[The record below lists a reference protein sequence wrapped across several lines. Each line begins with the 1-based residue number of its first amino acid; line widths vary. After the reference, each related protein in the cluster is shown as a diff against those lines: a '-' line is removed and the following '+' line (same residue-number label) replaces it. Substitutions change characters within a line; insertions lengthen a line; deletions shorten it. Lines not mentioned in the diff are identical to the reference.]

1 MLFTS
6 ITPGL
11 GAADADLVKLKREVD
26 HCIKNFPNTSNTDA
40 GAEESLRC
48 ESVGNDLGFTSIL
61 PFEKLTFL
69 NDEDN
74 TAMFGIAQSI
84 ITQWRNTALG
94 PKESTTEEK
103 VRRIAAAKLGEPAV
117 FDSVS
122 PTLAVQALSSAGRI
136 EAKPSVQ
143 LRIVISLMTLLSDR
157 DIPATVR
164 TEAITTLRILAGTRI
179 PGGLPKSPDVE
190 KAAEVALEVV
200 DGPHRGEPIVLDLGP
215 ATVTPVKSNKLVP
228 ILAIAGTAVAA
239 AGVLWYVFWRHPAT
253 QFSGVGP
260 LRRKVETQLRRRRS
274 RSR

>member
-11 GAADADLVKLKREVD
+11 GAVDSGLAALKKRVD
-26 HCIKNFPNTSNTDA
+26 NCIKSFPNSSNTDTGA
-40 GAEESLRC
+40 GISVTC
-48 ESVGNDLGFTSIL
+48 EGVGGDFGTESIL

-74 TAMFGIAQSI
+74 AVMFGIAQSI

-103 VRRIAAAKLGEPAV
+103 ARRIAAAKLGEPAV

-136 EAKPSVQ
+136 ETKPSVQ
-143 LRIVISLMTLLSDR
+143 LRIVVSLMTLLSER

-190 KAAEVALEVV
+190 KAAEVALQIV
-200 DGPHRGEPIVLDLGP
+200 DVHRGEPIVLDIGP
-215 ATVTPVKSNKLVP
+215 ATVTPVKSSKLVP

-253 QFSGVGP
+253 QFSGAGR
-260 LRRKVETQLRRRRS
+260 LRRKVEARLRQRRS